1 MYRRL
6 MVFVTL
12 MLIPVFALGWVLIYA
27 GVNQYRTKMLIEDTP
42 TSTARAISLG
52 MAELEGSPEPF
63 EGDYEAPFSKDEVV
77 LYRYHVDKWRQD
89 NDSANDGDWLP
100 VEVGTKPSRFYLDD
114 GTGRVLV
121 DPAEAEIDL
130 RRETYEL
137 EAGESTPEEVQSFLE
152 ERAER
157 FENEKDLSGWTGTV
171 PTFLGEEH
179 VRKVG
184 EFSMAAGAD
193 EVVGDESRKRRYV
206 EESLPVDEDDVYV
219 FGYAKSREGVSSP
232 DNPEN
237 VVIEN
242 DDRLPTF
249 RVANKSEEEVIDQ
262 TGSGI
267 WKSLVAGALMTGF
280 VYLWLLV
287 SFGPIAGTV
296 TALLL
301 APLSIGLAVVVNQF
315 VDLGK
320 TRMQT
325 PG

>member
-1 MYRRL
+1 

-12 MLIPVFALGWVLIYA
+12 LLIPVFALGWVLLYA

-52 MAELEGSPEPF
+52 MAELQGSSEPF
-63 EGDYEAPFSKDEVV
+63 EESYEAPFSKDEVV

-89 NDSANDGDWLP
+89 SDSKEGGNWLP
-100 VEVGTKPSRFYLDD
+100 VEVGTRPSRFYLND
-114 GTGRVLV
+114 GTARVLV

-130 RRETYEL
+130 RREVIEL
-137 EAGESTPEEVQSFLE
+137 EAGESAPEEVRSFLADRE
-152 ERAER
+152 ER
-157 FENEKDLSGWTGTV
+157 FENEEDLSGWTGTV

-184 EFSMAAGAD
+184 DFSMADGAA
-193 EVVGDESRKRRYV
+193 EVIGDESRKRRYV
-206 EESLPVDEDDVYV
+206 EESLPVDEEDVYV

-242 DDRLPTF
+242 DDRLPTY
-249 RVANKSEEEVIDQ
+249 RLSNEGEEALIDQ
-262 TGSGI
+262 TGSRI
-267 WKSLVAGALMTGF
+267 WKTVGAGAFIAGF
-280 VYLWLLV
+280 VYLWMLV
-287 SFGPIAGTV
+287 SFGPLGGTV
-296 TALLL
+296 LALLL
-301 APLSIGLAVVVNQF
+301 APLSIGLAVVINQF

-325 PG
+325 TG

>member
-1 MYRRL
+1 

-12 MLIPVFALGWVLIYA
+12 LLIPVFALGWVLLYA

-52 MAELEGSPEPF
+52 MVELQGSPEPF
-63 EGDYEAPFSKDEVV
+63 EESYEAPFSKDEVV

-89 NDSANDGDWLP
+89 SDSKEGGDWLP
-100 VEVGTKPSRFYLDD
+100 VEVGTRPSRFYLND
-114 GTGRVLV
+114 GTARVLI
-121 DPAEAEIDL
+121 DPAEAEVDL

-137 EAGESTPEEVQSFLE
+137 EAGESEPEEVRSFLA
-152 ERAER
+152 ERDER
-157 FENEKDLSGWTGTV
+157 FENETDLSGWTGTV

-184 EFSMAAGAD
+184 DFSMADGAAA
-193 EVVGDESRKRRYV
+193 VVGDESRKRRYV

-237 VVIEN
+237 VVVEN
-242 DDRLPTF
+242 DDRLPTY
-249 RVANKSEEEVIDQ
+249 RIANKSEEEVIDQ
-262 TGSGI
+262 TGSLI
-267 WKSLVAGALMTGF
+267 WKTLGAGALITGF
-280 VYLWLLV
+280 VYLWMLV
-287 SFGPIAGTV
+287 SFGPLGGTV
-296 TALLL
+296 LALIL
-301 APLSIGLAVVVNQF
+301 APLSIGFAVVVNQF

-320 TRMQT
+320 TRMKT
-325 PG
+325 GG